1 MARSRFTGKSRSSAA
16 PSHSA
21 TTNKPQASS
30 HQQAHHSTSAA
41 PAKPAAAPAPAPAA
55 PAAPQQPGMMAQI
68 AANAASTAAGV
79 AIGKYFWNE
88 FNLIFS

>member
-1 MARSRFTGKSRSSAA
+1 MARSRFTGKSRSSSG

-21 TTNKPQASS
+21 TTNKPQASAP
-30 HQQAHHSTSAA
+30 QQAHHSTT
-41 PAKPAAAPAPAPAA
+41 PAKPAAPAPAPAA

-79 AIGKYFWNE
+79 AIGTF
-88 FNLIFS
+88 